1 MRQQF
6 FEGKS
11 WYSLLLL
18 PFVHKDFRYQKFS
31 ETPKG
36 TLWTSVLR
44 GKKIDENRDAPLSLL
59 SSTFLVTRNTSLGLR
74 RLSVVWDKVFLTENR
89 NTPSSYAWIFSIPET
104 FSNTGVPL
112 ENGSVLWDKTIS
124 REDCET
130 RDPLIFL
137 TFFVKWNFLKQK
149 GSPTKFFGTLR
160 RKIFD
165 ENPWYYLPPS
175 STLINKT
182 LWYLKFSETQ
192 GFPYEVFLY
201 WERRKNWPKIAM
213 PLLSL

>member
-1 MRQQF
+1 MAFGTETEKNRR
-6 FEGKS
+6 KS
-11 WYSLLLL
+11 WC
-18 PFVHKDFRYQKFS
+18 P
-31 ETPKG
+31 
-36 TLWTSVLR
+36 
-44 GKKIDENRDAPLSLL
+44 PLSLFL
-59 SSTFLVTRNTSLGLR
+59 NFFGYQKHKSSPTKTFGSVRQFFFWR
-74 RLSVVWDKVFLTENR
+74 RIVIP
-89 NTPSSYAWIFSIPET
+89 PSFYAWIFSIPET

-112 ENGSVLWDKTIS
+112 ENRSVLWDKTIS

-130 RDPLIFL
+130 HHPLIFL

-165 ENPWYYLPPS
+165 ENAWYYLPPP

-192 GFPYEVFLY
+192 GFPYEVFRY
-201 WERRKNWPKIAM
+201 WERQKKWPKIAM